1 MVHDLN
7 LKNLHINE
15 LFFAKSKK
23 NLFLGVL
30 VHYPQI
36 EIFPQKF
43 GCQFFTLKVVWL
55 YEKFQKN
62 HMSRFVENVF
72 TYWHTDILT
81 VVKP

>member
-1 MVHDLN
+1 MLQPDWPKVFLHLSQEPDFSQTCGFNRIIKVIMVHDLN

-43 GCQFFTLKVVWL
+43 GCQFFTLKVV
-55 YEKFQKN
+55 
-62 HMSRFVENVF
+62 
-72 TYWHTDILT
+72 
-81 VVKP
+81 

>member
-15 LFFAKSKK
+15 PFFAKSKK

-36 EIFPQKF
+36 EIFSQKF
-43 GCQFFTLKVVWL
+43 GSVSFLPL
-55 YEKFQKN
+55 
-62 HMSRFVENVF
+62 R
-72 TYWHTDILT
+72 
-81 VVKP
+81 